1 MDSVLRAVNR
11 VSQIAA
17 LAGDTQVGSETG
29 GSSMPSLARQL
40 PKIVVVGGQSSGKS
54 SVLEAVVG
62 RDFLPRGTGIVTRR
76 PLELQLETAA
86 DPNAREYGEFGHNP
100 GQKYYDFEEIR
111 KEIEAETMRHTQKRG
126 TIVSPVPITL
136 RIVSPNLPALSMVD
150 MPGLTKVPIDGQPKS
165 IVVELE
171 NMARDY
177 VKHENVI
184 ILAVTPA
191 NADLATSDALRLAR
205 EVDPTGERTV
215 GVLTKLDIMDPG
227 TNCRDVLEGMTYQ
240 LRNGWIGVVNRGQAD
255 INSRMSM
262 QDARAKE
269 MGFFNKSDY
278 AGLKNVGTGHLA
290 ADLSEKLVASVR
302 RQLPN
307 ISGFVNKSIM
317 DLQRELEA
325 MGGPA
330 ATSRGEMIHLVLT
343 LCRKFETAFAK
354 LIDGGKGGGELIL
367 TVFEKRLPDSI
378 EKQPFKKIL
387 EVAYVKRVIEE
398 ADGIQPHL
406 VAPEA
411 GYRRMLEEAL
421 GYLKDPCE
429 KSVEEV
435 FVLLRRMVD
444 NIANSDDVRALR
456 RYPTLRRE
464 IVTAAYRS
472 LEAFKEDT
480 RKMVNIMVE
489 MERNYITAEYF
500 RSLQMGKMP
509 DGKVMY
515 TLDGR
520 PVTEEPEGSPEEKH
534 YKRIINQVSGY
545 VREIC
550 QQMTQTVP
558 KAIVHCMVL
567 QSKEKLLEGMSASVA
582 GDQEAALKRLLG
594 EDDAVMKRREALTH
608 KLDMLRRAQ
617 AELTTVD
624 AEGFPAAAAVL
635 QRAGF
640 AAQPEA
646 ASKPFYAVP
655 EGHQHSDLSDPA
667 CNIALSRRK
676 DVTLREDVRL
686 TVKGE
691 QKTLGEL
698 LKGQKAIV
706 FGVPDCGKVCSE
718 THVPG
723 YLAAWDDLRRLGVT
737 RLLCVAV
744 GDAAAADAWASKLG
758 AGVADGSKVTVAA
771 DTNGAFTRFMGMDQ
785 GPVDGPGARSL
796 RYAAVVDDGT
806 LLKVCVDKTPAEA
819 SASSAALMIAVIKAM
834 H

>member
-1 MDSVLRAVNR
+1 MDSVLKAVNR

-17 LAGDTQVGSETG
+17 LAGDTQVGDG
-29 GSSMPSLARQL
+29 GSLPSLARQL

-86 DPNAREYGEFGHNP
+86 DPNAREYGEFGHMA
-100 GQKYYDFEEIR
+100 GQKFYDFEEIR

-136 RIVSPNLPALSMVD
+136 RIVSPQLPALSMVD

-165 IVVELE
+165 IVQELE

-205 EVDPTGERTV
+205 EVDPTGERTI
-215 GVLTKLDIMDPG
+215 GVLTKIDIMDPG
-227 TNCRDVLEGMTYQ
+227 TNCRDVLEGHSYG

-262 QDARAKE
+262 RDARAKE
-269 MGFFNKSDY
+269 LEYFQKKSDY
-278 AGLKNVGTGHLA
+278 QGLRNVGTGHLSTE
-290 ADLSEKLVASVR
+290 LSEKLISSVR

-317 DLQRELEA
+317 DLQKELEA

-330 ATSRGEMIHLVLT
+330 ANSRGEMIHLVLT
-343 LCRKFETAFAK
+343 LCRKFETTFGK

-367 TVFEKRLPDSI
+367 TVFEKRLPESI

-387 EVAYVKRVIEE
+387 DVGYVKRVIEE

-411 GYRRMLEEAL
+411 GYRRLLEEAL
-421 GYLKDPCE
+421 GYLKDPTE

-444 NIANSDDVRALR
+444 NVANSDEVRALR

-464 IVTAAYRS
+464 IVTAAYRA
-472 LEAFKEDT
+472 LEKFKEDT
-480 RKMVNIMVE
+480 RKMVSIMVE

-500 RSLQMGKMP
+500 RTIQMGKMP

-545 VREIC
+545 VREVC
-550 QQMTQTVP
+550 AQLTQTVP

-567 QSKEKLLEGMSASVA
+567 QSKDKLLEEMSASVA

-594 EDDAVMKRREALTH
+594 EDEAVMKRREALTH

-617 AELTTVD
+617 SELTSVD
-624 AEGFPAAAAVL
+624 V
-635 QRAGF
+635 
-640 AAQPEA
+640 
-646 ASKPFYAVP
+646 
-655 EGHQHSDLSDPA
+655 
-667 CNIALSRRK
+667 
-676 DVTLREDVRL
+676 
-686 TVKGE
+686 
-691 QKTLGEL
+691 
-698 LKGQKAIV
+698 
-706 FGVPDCGKVCSE
+706 
-718 THVPG
+718 
-723 YLAAWDDLRRLGVT
+723 
-737 RLLCVAV
+737 
-744 GDAAAADAWASKLG
+744 
-758 AGVADGSKVTVAA
+758 
-771 DTNGAFTRFMGMDQ
+771 
-785 GPVDGPGARSL
+785 
-796 RYAAVVDDGT
+796 
-806 LLKVCVDKTPAEA
+806 
-819 SASSAALMIAVIKAM
+819 
-834 H
+834 

>member
-1 MDSVLRAVNR
+1 MDSVLKAVNR
-11 VSQIAA
+11 VSAIAA
-17 LAGDTQVGSETG
+17 LAGDTQVGDG
-29 GSSMPSLARQL
+29 GSMPNLARQL
-40 PKIVVVGGQSSGKS
+40 PKIVVIGGQSSGKS

-86 DPNAREYGEFGHNP
+86 DPNAREYGEFGHMP
-100 GQKYYDFEEIR
+100 GNKIYDFEEIR

-136 RIVSPNLPALSMVD
+136 RIVSPQLPGLSMVD

-165 IVVELE
+165 IVIELE
-171 NMARDY
+171 TMARDY

-205 EVDPTGERTV
+205 EVDPTGERTI

-227 TNCRDVLEGMTYQ
+227 TNCRDVLEGHTYI

-255 INSRMSM
+255 INSKMSM
-262 QDARAKE
+262 HNARAKE
-269 MGFFNKSDY
+269 MGFFDKGEYN
-278 AGLKNVGTGHLA
+278 GLKNVGTGFLSTE
-290 ADLSEKLVASVR
+290 LSEKLVASVR

-307 ISGFVNKSIM
+307 ISGFVNKSVM
-317 DLQRELEA
+317 ELQRELEA

-343 LCRKFETAFAK
+343 LCRKFETAYAK

-387 EVAYVKRVIEE
+387 EVGYVKRVIEE

-411 GYRRMLEEAL
+411 GYRRLLEEAL
-421 GYLKDPCE
+421 GYLKDPTE

-435 FVLLRRMVD
+435 YVLLRRMVD
-444 NIANSDDVRALR
+444 NIANSDDVRLLR

-472 LEAFKEDT
+472 LELFKDET

-500 RSLQMGKMP
+500 RTIQMGKMP

-550 QQMTQTVP
+550 QQMTQAVP

-567 QSKEKLLEGMSASVA
+567 QSKEKLLESMAAHVA
-582 GDQEAALKRLLG
+582 GDQDAALKRLLG
-594 EDDAVMKRREALTH
+594 EDDGVMKRREALTH
-608 KLDMLRRAQ
+608 KLDMLRKAQ
-617 AELTTVD
+617 SELSNVD
-624 AEGFPAAAAVL
+624 V
-635 QRAGF
+635 
-640 AAQPEA
+640 
-646 ASKPFYAVP
+646 
-655 EGHQHSDLSDPA
+655 
-667 CNIALSRRK
+667 
-676 DVTLREDVRL
+676 
-686 TVKGE
+686 
-691 QKTLGEL
+691 
-698 LKGQKAIV
+698 
-706 FGVPDCGKVCSE
+706 
-718 THVPG
+718 
-723 YLAAWDDLRRLGVT
+723 
-737 RLLCVAV
+737 
-744 GDAAAADAWASKLG
+744 
-758 AGVADGSKVTVAA
+758 
-771 DTNGAFTRFMGMDQ
+771 
-785 GPVDGPGARSL
+785 
-796 RYAAVVDDGT
+796 
-806 LLKVCVDKTPAEA
+806 
-819 SASSAALMIAVIKAM
+819 
-834 H
+834 

>member
-1 MDSVLRAVNR
+1 MQGPCVCHCACSH
-11 VSQIAA
+11 IAA
-17 LAGDTQVGSETG
+17 LAGDTQVGDG
-29 GSSMPSLARQL
+29 GSLPSLARQL

-86 DPNAREYGEFGHNP
+86 DPNAREYGEFGHLP
-100 GQKYYDFEEIR
+100 GQKFYDFEELR

-136 RIVSPNLPALSMVD
+136 RIVSPHLPGLSMVD

-165 IVVELE
+165 IVQELE
-171 NMARDY
+171 NMAREY

-205 EVDPTGERTV
+205 EVDPSGERTI
-215 GVLTKLDIMDPG
+215 GVLTKIDIMDPG
-227 TNCRDVLEGMTYQ
+227 TNCRDVLEGQTYQ
-240 LRNGWIGVVNRGQAD
+240 LRNGWIG
-255 INSRMSM
+255 MSM
-262 QDARAKE
+262 QDARRRE
-269 MGFFNKSDY
+269 LDFFQKSKDY
-278 AGLKNVGTGHLA
+278 GLLKNIGTGYLSTE
-290 ADLSEKLVASVR
+290 LSERLISSVR

-317 DLQRELEA
+317 DLKKELEA

-411 GYRRMLEEAL
+411 GYRRLLEEAL
-421 GYLKDPCE
+421 GYLKDPTE

-435 FVLLRRMVD
+435 GGQGHWTGLVVVAAKCLCCCAAWWTTSPTATTCARCG
-444 NIANSDDVRALR
+444 AT
-456 RYPTLRRE
+456 PTLRRE
-464 IVTAAYRS
+464 IVTAAYRA
-472 LEAFKEDT
+472 LEKFKEET
-480 RKMVNIMVE
+480 RKMVSIMVE

-500 RSLQMGKMP
+500 RTIQMGKMP

-545 VREIC
+545 VREVC

-567 QSKEKLLEGMSASVA
+567 QAKDKLLEEMQASVA
-582 GDQEAALKRLLG
+582 GDQEVALKRLLG
-594 EDDAVMKRREALTH
+594 EDEAVMKRREALTH
-608 KLDMLRRAQ
+608 KLDMLSRAQ
-617 AELTTVD
+617 AELTSVD
-624 AEGFPAAAAVL
+624 RSGSLASAWQPAAAFSSA
-635 QRAGF
+635 Q
-640 AAQPEA
+640 AAPA
-646 ASKPFYAVP
+646 DNPFYAVP
-655 EGHQHSDLSDPA
+655 EGHQQSDLSDSA
-667 CNIALSRRK
+667 CNIGLSRRK
-676 DVTLREDVRL
+676 DLTLRQDVRL
-686 TVKGE
+686 TVGG
-691 QKTLGEL
+691 QQRTLANL
-698 LKGQKAIV
+698 FKGQRAV
-706 FGVPDCGKVCSE
+706 LFGVPDCGKVCSE
-718 THVPG
+718 QHVPG
-723 YLAAWDDLRRLGVT
+723 FLQRWDELRRLGVNKI
-737 RLLCVAV
+737 LCVAV
-744 GDAAAADAWASKLG
+744 GDVAAADAWAQKVG
-758 AGVADGSKVTVAA
+758 IADGSKIQVVS
-771 DTNGAFTRFMGMDQ
+771 DPNGAFTRFLGMDQ
-785 GPVDGPGARSL
+785 GAPDAPGARSL
-796 RYAAVVDDGT
+796 RYAAVVDDGV
-806 LLKVCVDKTPAEA
+806 LLKVCVDKSPAEA
-819 SASSAALMIAVIKAM
+819 QRSSAASVVDVLKAM

>member
-1 MDSVLRAVNR
+1 MDSVLKAVNR

-17 LAGDTQVGSETG
+17 LAGDTQVGDG
-29 GSSMPSLARQL
+29 GSLPSLARQL

-86 DPNAREYGEFGHNP
+86 DPNAREYGEFGHMA
-100 GQKYYDFEEIR
+100 GQKFYDFEEIR

-136 RIVSPNLPALSMVD
+136 RIVSPQLPALSMVD

-165 IVVELE
+165 IVQELE

-205 EVDPTGERTV
+205 EVDPTGERTI
-215 GVLTKLDIMDPG
+215 GVLTKIDIMDPG
-227 TNCRDVLEGMTYQ
+227 TNCRDVLEGHSYG

-262 QDARAKE
+262 RDARAKE
-269 MGFFNKSDY
+269 LEYFQKKSDY
-278 AGLKNVGTGHLA
+278 QGLRNVGTGHLSTE
-290 ADLSEKLVASVR
+290 LSEKLISSVR

-317 DLQRELEA
+317 DLQKELEA

-330 ATSRGEMIHLVLT
+330 ANSRGEMIHLVLT
-343 LCRKFETAFAK
+343 LCRKFETTFGK

-367 TVFEKRLPDSI
+367 TVFEKRLPESI

-387 EVAYVKRVIEE
+387 DVGYVKRVIEE

-411 GYRRMLEEAL
+411 GYRRLLEEAL
-421 GYLKDPCE
+421 GYLKDPTE

-444 NIANSDDVRALR
+444 NVANSDEVRALR

-464 IVTAAYRS
+464 IVTAAYRA
-472 LEAFKEDT
+472 LEKFKEDT
-480 RKMVNIMVE
+480 RKMVSIMVE

-500 RSLQMGKMP
+500 RTIQMP

-545 VREIC
+545 VREVC
-550 QQMTQTVP
+550 AQLTQTVP

-567 QSKEKLLEGMSASVA
+567 QSKDKLLEEMSASVA

-594 EDDAVMKRREALTH
+594 EDEAVMKRREALTH

-617 AELTTVD
+617 SELTSVD
-624 AEGFPAAAAVL
+624 V
-635 QRAGF
+635 
-640 AAQPEA
+640 
-646 ASKPFYAVP
+646 
-655 EGHQHSDLSDPA
+655 
-667 CNIALSRRK
+667 
-676 DVTLREDVRL
+676 
-686 TVKGE
+686 
-691 QKTLGEL
+691 
-698 LKGQKAIV
+698 
-706 FGVPDCGKVCSE
+706 
-718 THVPG
+718 
-723 YLAAWDDLRRLGVT
+723 
-737 RLLCVAV
+737 
-744 GDAAAADAWASKLG
+744 
-758 AGVADGSKVTVAA
+758 
-771 DTNGAFTRFMGMDQ
+771 
-785 GPVDGPGARSL
+785 
-796 RYAAVVDDGT
+796 
-806 LLKVCVDKTPAEA
+806 
-819 SASSAALMIAVIKAM
+819 
-834 H
+834 